1 MQLLLHSQ
9 EADLYYG
16 GRRGEKGLGFGN
28 SIHSWPG
35 VRHGTVNEG
44 INWKSLFGMGR
55 FLKAFPS

>member
-1 MQLLLHSQ
+1 M
-9 EADLYYG
+9 E
-16 GRRGEKGLGFGN
+16 GEEERKGLGFGN